1 MQAKYPDDNFEAVIR
16 KNATSGIYEFR
27 IKCADCPGKV
37 GTPSPTLTPVQ
48 RLMAAGASTIRLVR
62 EKPSRTSRSTLKI
75 ANTAPRSMQGCI
87 RRRRRRRLSLLLS
100 NVILLSGLCCACD

>member
-37 GTPSPTLTPVQ
+37 CTSLSPLRP
-48 RLMAAGASTIRLVR
+48 
-62 EKPSRTSRSTLKI
+62 RST
-75 ANTAPRSMQGCI
+75 RS
-87 RRRRRRRLSLLLS
+87 SLVTPALYTR
-100 NVILLSGLCCACD
+100 SGGDPDEL